1 MNQYT
6 QVNKCD
12 EPHGYKDKNHMVTSI
27 DEEKAFDRIQSDLM
41 IKVSENRR
49 LEGTFF
55 NMIKAIYE
63 KPTASIIENGEKQSN
78 PPEVRNKSRP
88 STILISFQY

>member
-12 EPHGYKDKNHMVTSI
+12 KPHGYKDKNHMVTSI

-55 NMIKAIYE
+55 
-63 KPTASIIENGEKQSN
+63 
-78 PPEVRNKSRP
+78 
-88 STILISFQY
+88 